1 MFKLRRNKDNC
12 SMGFWQYQS
21 AGRPKDDSERVWIHR
36 CNFVVYVIATT
47 TNIDT
52 SNQSSGWIARIVRK
66 HNAKLEHFDICIDCA
81 TAANTSLLRKTFMK
95 RAPGLV
101 ARLTSE
107 DFFEFIELDSQ
118 RNKLKNIFISNR
130 VGCIWVQNRQ
140 YWAFSNIV
148 LDSKGM
154 KIDHSPVMVDVSSPY
169 SCSSMLSNGSR
180 LNKTSIK
187 RLGDCTRK
195 YFKSRSVHAL
205 HVYSTTLKAV
215 LKHNIEE
222 CEHMLSVTNISGPAN
237 IGKTFACC
245 IALRMMGADDLM
257 LSRVTPSSL
266 LDVCDH
272 HCNMLCVWD
281 DPRDA
286 THKQLASIVH
296 EAFHGF
302 PNTTVSKGVRKYNS
316 AIIIGTQHSLLG
328 LQNLPMHTPTF
339 SRLAHIDMS
348 TTEFKIDS
356 TAGDQLAR
364 CMEGLEDIFS
374 LLLSINY
381 TKKVTDDFYAK
392 LVKKA
397 GDAVIIDRA
406 LRVAAIE
413 WNLCTQM
420 NNLGFGF
427 DAKQIEEYFCNHML
441 GFLKLHCNRM
451 TPLHQFV
458 KDCKENFH
466 AFESTDIKM
475 NVYAELKCT
484 GTCECVS
491 VHVKSIFAMLKAI
504 KGSLNYTV
512 EGVQS
517 EVKDNKEYGELSHNV
532 SYKSKNSFVT
542 RRSMVIRKSIW
553 DKFV

>member
-1 MFKLRRNKDNC
+1 MFKLRRHNNEC
-12 SMGFWQYQS
+12 SMGFWQYQN
-21 AGRPKDDSERVWIHR
+21 AGRPKDESQRVWISR
-36 CNFVVYVIATT
+36 CNFLLYVTATT
-47 TNIDT
+47 ENLDE
-52 SNQSSGWIARIVRK
+52 SNQSSGWVARIVRNINSK
-66 HNAKLEHFDICIDCA
+66 IEHFDIVIDCA
-81 TAANTSLLRKTFMK
+81 IAANTSLLRKTFMK
-95 RAPGLV
+95 CAPGLI

-107 DFFEFIELDSQ
+107 DFFEFVESDSQ
-118 RNKLKNIFISNR
+118 KSKLAHVLITNR
-130 VGCIWVQNRQ
+130 VGCIQVNDKH
-140 YWAFSNIV
+140 YWAFSNMV
-148 LDSKGM
+148 LDDKAI
-154 KIDHSPVMVDVSSPY
+154 KQEDPQLMVHVSSPY
-169 SCSSMLSNGSR
+169 SCVVSLSGGSR
-180 LNKTSIK
+180 VNKSFIK

-205 HVYSTTLKAV
+205 HVYSTTLKAI
-215 LKHNIEE
+215 LKHKIEN
-222 CEHMLSVTNISGPAN
+222 CEHMMSVTNISGPAN

-286 THKQLASIVH
+286 THKQLASIIH

-316 AIIIGTQHSLLG
+316 AIIIGTQHNLLG
-328 LQNLPMHTPTF
+328 MQNFPIHTPTF

-356 TAGDQLAR
+356 TAGDNLAS
-364 CMEGLEDIFS
+364 CMEGLQDIFP
-374 LLLSINY
+374 LLLGINY
-381 TKKVTDDFYAK
+381 TKKVTDDYYAK

-413 WNLCTQM
+413 WNLCIQM

-427 DAKQIEEYFCNHML
+427 DPKHIEDYFCNHML
-441 GFLKLHCNRM
+441 QFLKVHCNRM

-458 KDCKENFH
+458 KDCKKHFH

-475 NVYAELKCT
+475 NVYADLKCT
-484 GTCECVS
+484 GTAECVAL
-491 VHVKSIFAMLKAI
+491 HVKSVLATLKAI
-504 KGSLNYTV
+504 KGSLNYNI

-532 SYKSKNSFVT
+532 SYKYGKSFVT
-542 RRSMVIRKSIW
+542 RRSMLLRKSIW

>member
-1 MFKLRRNKDNC
+1 
-12 SMGFWQYQS
+12 MGFWQYQS
-21 AGRPKDDSERVWIHR
+21 AGRPKDYSERVWIHR
-36 CNFVVYVIATT
+36 CNFVVYIIATT
-47 TNIDT
+47 TNIDA

-66 HNAKLEHFDICIDCA
+66 NNAKLEHFDVVIDCT
-81 TAANTSLLRKTFMK
+81 TAANTSVLRKTLMK

-107 DFFEFIELDSQ
+107 DFFEFIETDSQ
-118 RNKLKNIFISNR
+118 KNLNNIFISSR
-130 VGCIWVQNRQ
+130 VGSIWVNGKQ
-140 YWAFSNIV
+140 YWAFSKLV

-154 KIDHSPVMVDVSSPY
+154 KTDNSPLMVDIALPY
-169 SCSSMLSNGSR
+169 SCSPSLSHGSR

-195 YFKSRSVHAL
+195 YYKSLSVHAL

-215 LKHNIEE
+215 LKHKIEE
-222 CEHMLSVTNISGPAN
+222 CEHMLSITNISGPAN

-245 IALRMMGADDLM
+245 IALRMLGADDLM

-286 THKQLASIVH
+286 THKQLSSIVH

-328 LQNLPMHTPTF
+328 LQNLSMHTPTF
-339 SRLAHIDMS
+339 SRLAHIDM
-348 TTEFKIDS
+348 TTSEFKIDS
-356 TAGDQLAR
+356 NAGDQLAK
-364 CMEGLEDIFS
+364 CMEGLESIFS
-374 LLLSINY
+374 LLLSIDY

-427 DAKQIEEYFCNHML
+427 DEKQIEEYFCNHML
-441 GFLKLHCNRM
+441 RFLKLHCNRM

-458 KDCKENFH
+458 KDCKAHFN
-466 AFESTDIKM
+466 ALDSTDIKM
-475 NVYAELKCT
+475 NVYADLKCT
-484 GTCECVS
+484 GTSECVA
-491 VHVKSIFAMLKAI
+491 VHVKSVLAILKAI
-504 KGSLNYTV
+504 KGSLNYNI

-517 EVKDNKEYGELSHNV
+517 EIKDNKEYGELSHNV

>member
-1 MFKLRRNKDNC
+1 MYKLRRNKNDIT
-12 SMGFWQYQS
+12 MGFWQYQS
-21 AGRPKDDSERVWIHR
+21 AGRPKDESERVWIPR
-36 CNFVVYVIATT
+36 CNFVVYIIATT
-47 TNIDT
+47 TNIDA
-52 SNQSSGWIARIVRK
+52 SNQSSGWIAKIVRK
-66 HNAKLEHFDICIDCA
+66 HNAKLENFDVVIDCS
-81 TAANTSLLRKTFMK
+81 TVANTSMLRRTLMK

-107 DFFEFIELDSQ
+107 DFFDFIESDSQ
-118 RNKLKNIFISNR
+118 KSKLNNVFISNR
-130 VGCIWVQNRQ
+130 VGCIWVHNKQ

-148 LDSKGM
+148 LDSKCI
-154 KIDHSPVMVDVSSPY
+154 KIDNSPVMVDTSLPY
-169 SCSSMLSNGSR
+169 SCLSSLSDGLC

-187 RLGDCTRK
+187 RLGDCTRQ
-195 YFKSRSVHAL
+195 YFKTRSVHAL

-215 LKHNIEE
+215 LKHKIEE

-286 THKQLASIVH
+286 THKHLASIVH

-316 AIIIGTQHSLLG
+316 VIIIGTQHNLLG
-328 LQNLPMHTPTF
+328 LQNLPVHTPTF

-356 TAGDQLAR
+356 TVGDKLAS
-364 CMEGLEDIFS
+364 CMEGLQDIFP
-374 LLLSINY
+374 LLLGINY
-381 TKKVTDDFYAK
+381 SKKVTDNFYEK

-427 DAKQIEEYFCNHML
+427 DAKQIEDYFCNHML
-441 GFLKLHCNRM
+441 RFLKLHCNRM

-458 KDCKENFH
+458 KDCKEHFH

-484 GTCECVS
+484 GTCECVA
-491 VHVKSIFAMLKAI
+491 VHVKSILATLKTI
-504 KGSLNYTV
+504 KGSLNYNI

-542 RRSMVIRKSIW
+542 RRSMVIRKGIW

>member
-1 MFKLRRNKDNC
+1 MFKLRRNKEEF

-21 AGRPKDDSERVWIHR
+21 AGRPKEDSERVWVPR
-36 CNFVVYVIATT
+36 CNFLVHVIATT
-47 TNIDT
+47 ANLDT

-66 HNAKLEHFDICIDCA
+66 NNSKVEHFDIVIDCTIA
-81 TAANTSLLRKTFMK
+81 TNTSLLRKAFMK
-95 RAPGLV
+95 SAPGLV

-107 DFFEFIELDSQ
+107 DFFEFIESDSQ
-118 RNKLKNIFISNR
+118 NSKMNHVFITNR
-130 VGCIWVQNRQ
+130 TGSIWVKDTQ
-140 YWAFSNIV
+140 YWAFSNLM

-154 KIDHSPVMVDVSSPY
+154 KIVDTPLRVNVSLPY
-169 SCSSMLSNGSR
+169 SCVSSLSHGLR
-180 LNKTSIK
+180 VNKTFIK

-205 HVYSTTLKAV
+205 HVYSTTLKAI
-215 LKHNIEE
+215 LKHRIEM
-222 CEHMLSVTNISGPAN
+222 CEHMMSVTNISGPAN

-245 IALRMMGADDLM
+245 IALRMMGADNLM

-316 AIIIGTQHSLLG
+316 TIIIGTQHSLLG

-339 SRLAHIDMS
+339 SRLAHIDM
-348 TTEFKIDS
+348 TTSEFKIDS
-356 TAGDQLAR
+356 TAAEQLAS
-364 CMEGLEDIFS
+364 CMEGLEGIFP
-374 LLLSINY
+374 LLLNIDYN
-381 TKKVTDDFYAK
+381 KKVTDEYYAK

-420 NNLGFGF
+420 NNLGLGF
-427 DAKQIEEYFCNHML
+427 DSKHIEEYFCNHML
-441 GFLKLHCNRM
+441 KFLKVHCNRM

-458 KDCKENFH
+458 RDCKKHLN

-475 NVYAELKCT
+475 NVYADLKCT
-484 GTCECVS
+484 GTSECVA
-491 VHVKSIFAMLKAI
+491 VHVKSVLATLKSI
-504 KGSLNYTV
+504 KGSLNYNI
-512 EGVQS
+512 EGVQC

-532 SYKSKNSFVT
+532 SYKHKNSFVT
-542 RRSMVIRKSIW
+542 RRSMVLRKNVW